1 MNVVG
6 PKIRQLRQEKGWTQE
21 ALAARCNILDWDIS
35 RGTLAKIESQLRRVT
50 DQEAVILARALR
62 VEIEQIYRQPEPAK
76 QT

>member
-1 MNVVG
+1 MNVAG

-21 ALAARCNILDWDIS
+21 ALAARCNILDWDIR

>member
-6 PKIRQLRQEKGWTQE
+6 PKIRQLRQEKDWTQE
-21 ALAARCNILDWDIS
+21 SLAARCNILDWDIS

-50 DQEAVILARALR
+50 DQEVVVFAKALR
-62 VEIEQIYRQPEPAK
+62 VDIEQIYRQPKPAR